1 VRLVSAS
8 PIEELTMEHANG
20 RDAAYEAFPEIP
32 IRDALQVG
40 IEVPLLLELLRIP
53 TGGRILEVGC
63 GSGAALVEL
72 SRRLRPDRLIGADV
86 DASLLKEAA
95 GRLQSCALDCELL
108 HADVHALP
116 LPASSVDVVI
126 DFGTC
131 YHIPDPESALREV
144 ARVLRPGGLFVHET
158 PMSQLIAHPI
168 RSFGRVLPWKHV
180 PSLRR
185 TRTAWLWSAR
195 TRIA

>member
-1 VRLVSAS
+1 
-8 PIEELTMEHANG
+8 MEHTNG
-20 RDAAYEAFPEIP
+20 RHAEYEAFPEIP
-32 IRDALQVG
+32 MRDALQVG

-86 DASLLKEAA
+86 DASLLAEAA
-95 GRLQSCALDCELL
+95 GRLRGCAIDCELL
-108 HADVHALP
+108 HADVHGLP
-116 LPASSVDVVI
+116 LPDSSVDLVI

-131 YHIPDPESALREV
+131 YHIHDAASALLEV

-158 PMSQLIAHPI
+158 PVSQLMAHPI
-168 RSFGRVLPWKHV
+168 RSFGRRLPWKRV

-185 TRTAWLWSAR
+185 TRTALLWSAR
-195 TRIA
+195 TRVV